1 MPHISI
7 ERSGGDVAEDADRF
21 VAIALPQDAS
31 LPLLDVPGPP
41 RRIELRERGQPFLD
55 VRARAHLFG
64 AAEQD
69 ANAAGID
76 GIEEQLLFGIGIGF
90 VNEGD
95 FGIGDTE
102 TDEVLAHFVV
112 DVPALR
118 IGRGEIAEDQLRAA
132 FGGGFLPDGKDAAGG
147 ALEFGIVLGVF
158 AESHQ
163 AQVESRF
170 SAIAGDLEHVV
181 DAGIDLL
188 CLEGLGA
195 FDQGLD
201 VLLER
206 VARRG
211 CFDDRLAGFEFRPR
225 QLQHVGGLDIG
236 HGAEHGQQ
244 FRHID
249 EAGEAGV
256 HAVAAAIGREF
267 QGGDGFGEAGGPGI
281 EVPGAGAFE
290 QRRGQIAQHGVH
302 FGEGVADGR
311 AGGKDHAAGVRAL
324 LNVADLQI
332 HIEGAEGVGIRQ
344 AGDARH
350 FGDVRQV
357 LEGIGLI
364 DHQLRNTEV
373 LKRHCVVFH
382 LAVRALF
389 KADFQALF
397 GRFEL
402 LDDAA
407 VVAVAGVHACQLVV
421 DFTEFFVEEPFE
433 EVVRERQNIR
443 SCGRRR

>member
-1 MPHISI
+1 MRGPERVELADLGIDTDFLHHERVAGGNGFDFGEGERGVLEIFDTACGDIAAHDLGDEARFDFKQLPHIGV

-31 LPLLDVPGPP
+31 LPLLDVPGAP

-55 VRARAHLFG
+55 VRACAHLLG
-64 AAEQD
+64 AAQQD

-76 GIEEQLLFGIGIGF
+76 GIEEQLLFGVGIGF

-147 ALEFGIVLGVF
+147 ALEFGIVLGIF
-158 AESHQ
+158 AQSHQ

-170 SAIAGDLEHVV
+170 SAIARDLEHVV

-211 CFDDRLAGFEFRPR
+211 CFDDRLAGFEFGPR

-256 HAVAAAIGREF
+256 HAVAAAIGGEF
-267 QGGDGFGEAGGPGI
+267 EGGDGFGEAGGPGI

-290 QRRGQIAQHGVH
+290 QRRVP
-302 FGEGVADGR
+302 DS
-311 AGGKDHAAGVRAL
+311 AARCT
-324 LNVADLQI
+324 
-332 HIEGAEGVGIRQ
+332 
-344 AGDARH
+344 
-350 FGDVRQV
+350 F
-357 LEGIGLI
+357 
-364 DHQLRNTEV
+364 
-373 LKRHCVVFH
+373 
-382 LAVRALF
+382 
-389 KADFQALF
+389 
-397 GRFEL
+397 
-402 LDDAA
+402 
-407 VVAVAGVHACQLVV
+407 
-421 DFTEFFVEEPFE
+421 
-433 EVVRERQNIR
+433 
-443 SCGRRR
+443 RRGCC